1 MARPYTEDDASAG
14 AERMRLDKW
23 LWSARFFKTRHLAT
37 EAINGGKVHVNGQ
50 RVKPGKEVGVGARLL
65 ITKEPYTWEVTV
77 TALNAQ
83 RRPAKEAVLLYEE
96 TEASFAARQAEV
108 ARRLEEHGLGG
119 QSERRPD
126 KKGRRAIHRFKRDL
140 SQPG

>member
-1 MARPYTEDDASAG
+1 MSRPLPGEENASG
-14 AERMRLDKW
+14 AQRMRLDKW

-50 RVKPGKEVGVGARLL
+50 RVKPGKEIGVGARLL
-65 ITKEPYTWEVTV
+65 ITKEPYTWDVSV
-77 TALNAQ
+77 TALNTQ

-96 TEASFAARQAEV
+96 TEASLAARQAEV
-108 ARRLEEHGLGG
+108 ARRREEHDFGG
-119 QSERRPD
+119 QSEQRPD

-140 SQPG
+140 SQPS